1 MKFILV
7 LLTVC
12 MLSGCGMMEEKMPV
26 PSIIPSSL
34 PSILPS
40 EMPNETAT
48 GKPVALGTFQTPIL
62 DAEPDR
68 VHNLQLCAST
78 LQGIQIPPGAEFSF
92 NNTVGVRT
100 AEKGYRQASMLVE
113 GKRQKAVGGGVC
125 QISSTLFNA
134 AEMAGMEILERHD
147 HTGEVHYI
155 EIGRDAAVS
164 FGEQDFRFRNP
175 LPVAVTVTLSVENG
189 VVTAVLYR
197 NDTAAL

>member
-1 MKFILV
+1 
-7 LLTVC
+7 
-12 MLSGCGMMEEKMPV
+12 
-26 PSIIPSSL
+26 
-34 PSILPS
+34 
-40 EMPNETAT
+40 
-48 GKPVALGTFQTPIL
+48 
-62 DAEPDR
+62 
-68 VHNLQLCAST
+68 
-78 LQGIQIPPGAEFSF
+78 
-92 NNTVGVRT
+92 
-100 AEKGYRQASMLVE
+100 MLVE